1 MPTDEF
7 QHLRE
12 RGLTQESVYR
22 GDVVTVRV
30 DTVALPNGEICNR
43 EIVEHPGSVAIVAL
57 TPDEQLVMVRQFRY
71 AIGRVTLELP
81 AGTCAFGETPET
93 TARRELR
100 EEVGC
105 DAGNLQEL
113 GEFYVAPG
121 YGTEVIRLFF
131 ATDLKDFGTASPDS
145 DEFLEPAR
153 VSLDEAMA
161 MVRDGRIVDAKSI
174 IGLFKLADMR
184 RGVA

>member
-1 MPTDEF
+1 MATDEF

-12 RGLTQESVYR
+12 RGLTQESVFR
-22 GDVVTVRV
+22 GDVVKVRV

-57 TPDEQLVMVRQFRY
+57 TADDHLLMVRQYRY

-105 DAGNLQEL
+105 EAGKLEEL
-113 GEFYVAPG
+113 GEFYVVPG
-121 YGTEVIRLFF
+121 YGTELIRLFL
-131 ATDLKDFGTASPDS
+131 ATDLSPAQAAPDA
-145 DEFLEPAR
+145 DEFLEPAQI
-153 VSLDEAMA
+153 SLKEAMA
-161 MVRDGRIVDAKSI
+161 MIRDGRILDAKSI
-174 IGLFKLADMR
+174 IGLFKLADLR
-184 RGVA
+184 RGIA